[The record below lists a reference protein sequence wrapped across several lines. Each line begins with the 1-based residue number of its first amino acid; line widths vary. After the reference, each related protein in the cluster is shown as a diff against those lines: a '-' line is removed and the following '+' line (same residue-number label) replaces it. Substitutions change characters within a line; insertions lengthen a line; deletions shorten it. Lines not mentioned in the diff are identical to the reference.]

1 MPEKNIF
8 SVVDYRGKTVVFT
21 KKKWQEKQS
30 DHPELHK
37 KAFIN
42 CLKRTIEDPEEV
54 WQDYQDKKNK
64 RCYYRKYSSSSY
76 AKVVVWIRH
85 SPCSVVTAYEISD
98 IKESRYSD
106 LKKIL

>member
-1 MPEKNIF
+1 MPEENVF
-8 SVVDYRGKTVVFT
+8 SVIDYRGKTVVFT

-37 KAFIN
+37 KTFIN
-42 CLKRTIEDPEEV
+42 CIKRTIENPDDV
-54 WQDYQDKKNK
+54 YQDYQDKKNK

-76 AKVVVWIRH
+76 AKVVVWTGGNL
-85 SPCSVVTAYEISD
+85 CSVVTAYEISN
-98 IKESRYSD
+98 IKESKYPN